1 MSFFLVWLFLSV
13 EKVAFVFMLPISAIF
28 GPVIGLPFIIANVAM
43 VIALLVTLDAAGFR
57 TSTHEKVVEFIKKFY
72 RTVFNK
78 KTIWLVF
85 VPVFTMG
92 FIGKMLPSQ
101 KELAIILAAGGAYE
115 IMTSGPAKKIGG
127 KALIILEQEIDKVLQ
142 ENEEIL
148 KKGIDESKEIVKN
161 SINKQAQEAF

>member
-28 GPVIGLPFIIANVAM
+28 GPVIGVPFIIANVAM
-43 VIALLVTLDAAGFR
+43 VIAFLATLDESFR
-57 TSTHEKVVEFIKKFY
+57 ASTHEKVVEFIKKFY

-115 IMTSGPAKKIGG
+115 IMTSDPAKKIGG

-142 ENEEIL
+142 ENEQIL
-148 KKGIDESKEIVKN
+148 KKGVDKTKEIVKN

>member
-13 EKVAFVFMLPISAIF
+13 EKVAFVFMQPISFIF
-28 GPVIGLPFIIANVAM
+28 GPVIGFPFIVVNILMGFAFLA
-43 VIALLVTLDAAGFR
+43 TLDSTFLP
-57 TSTHEKVVEFIKKFY
+57 STHEKVVEFIKKFY

-78 KTIWLVF
+78 KTLWLVF

-115 IMTSGPAKKIGG
+115 IMTSDPAKKIGG

-148 KKGIDESKEIVKN
+148 KKGVDETKEIVKN
-161 SINKQAQEAF
+161 SINKQVQEAF